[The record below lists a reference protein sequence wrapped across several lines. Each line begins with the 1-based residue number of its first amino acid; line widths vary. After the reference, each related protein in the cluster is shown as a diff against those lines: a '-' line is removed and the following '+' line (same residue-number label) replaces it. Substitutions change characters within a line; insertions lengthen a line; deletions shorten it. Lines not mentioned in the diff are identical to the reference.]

1 MLSGL
6 KNSLIRLAYPFGA
19 VRAIRRGPL
28 RGRRYV
34 VAPAMGFTFAW
45 HINGEQWACLAALA
59 KPGDCVY
66 DVGANRGQSTL
77 HLAWAVGP
85 GGRVVAF
92 EPVPGVCADLER
104 NLRLNDLSRVT
115 AVPAAAADREG
126 AAEFLF
132 DTAQPTQG
140 KLSAVEPTNT
150 LRTAT
155 AQQVRLVRLDDHER
169 HGWPVPQLIKIDV
182 EGGAGAV
189 LAGAERL
196 ITTNS
201 PTIFVEL
208 HGPEERAAVKRL
220 LDTHGYSA
228 CTPQGEPV
236 PDPAS
241 ASASASVLVCRPA
254 ARPTP
259 TVGTA

>member
-6 KNSLIRLAYPFGA
+6 KNSLIRMAYPFGA

-34 VAPAMGFTFAW
+34 VAPAMGFTYAW

-59 KPGDCVY
+59 KANDCVY

-77 HLAWAVGP
+77 HLASAVGP

-92 EPVPGVCADLER
+92 EPVPGVYADLDR
-104 NLRLNDLSRVT
+104 NLRLNGLAQVT
-115 AVPAAAADREG
+115 AVNAAASDHEG
-126 AAEFLF
+126 TAEFLF

-140 KLSAVEPTNT
+140 KLAAVEPTNT

-155 AQQVRLVRLDDHER
+155 AQQVRLVRLDDYER
-169 HGWPVPQLIKIDV
+169 HGWPVPRLIKIDV
-182 EGGAGAV
+182 EGGAAAV

-196 ITTNS
+196 IAATK
-201 PTIFVEL
+201 PAVFVEL

-228 CTPQGEPV
+228 HTPHGDPV
-236 PDPAS
+236 ADPTA
-241 ASASASVLVCRPA
+241 ASASVLVCRPA
-254 ARPTP
+254 SHP